1 MGVEGG
7 VLVSE
12 DAGSL
17 GLNGIMSGDE
27 SAQRA
32 THGAHPQLPFTGALP
47 SLGLNP
53 YALPPLQGFEPS

>member
-7 VLVSE
+7 VPVSE

-32 THGAHPQLPFTGALP
+32 THALRNL
-47 SLGLNP
+47 STFGLITIIV
-53 YALPPLQGFEPS
+53 LKT